1 VKWFRRRRRRW
12 SRPFDESALPPPPPF
27 LLDDSVSEGL
37 MLAEYSSRLRLK
49 NRVIV
54 GVLTGDRAFDPA
66 QYLDEAREAIDVLI
80 DEFDLEGTRIA
91 RQLRVARS
99 IPGKASHAHDYRS
112 GDAHN
117 LELREEVL
125 AVVTET
131 LRERRADG
139 EYLLELVESARQ
151 DAWLDIARAVE
162 DWLDRSSIVTDAD
175 YERHKGA
182 RMRLVADDLAALAPV
197 ETAGGAA
204 G

>member
-1 VKWFRRRRRRW
+1 
-12 SRPFDESALPPPPPF
+12 
-27 LLDDSVSEGL
+27 

-54 GVLTGDRAFDPA
+54 GVLTADRAFDPA

-80 DEFDLEGTRIA
+80 DEFDLEGIRIA
-91 RQLRVARS
+91 KQVRVARS

-131 LRERRADG
+131 LRERRANGD
-139 EYLLELVESARQ
+139 YLLELIESARQ

-162 DWLDRSSIVTDAD
+162 DWLDRSNIATDAD
-175 YERHKGA
+175 YERHRSK
-182 RMRLVADDLAALAPV
+182 RMRLVADDLAALVPV
-197 ETAGGAA
+197 GERGTAE
-204 G
+204 